1 MKRIIILF
9 AILMAS
15 FLSASCEKLTVTD
28 DIRFKEPYIIRET
41 YADDEFSGLSWF
53 CAFSDGKTVDDAVMF
68 SFYFDRID
76 TVQPGN
82 VLFPVKCMFGFVF
95 SSSSDRFA
103 SEYDGVI
110 KLKKKDKDHAVIH
123 FDNVVFHVPSDFT
136 INGDIRCPILDKYPW
151 EE

>member
-53 CAFSDGKTVDDAVMF
+53 CAFSDGMTVHDACMF

-76 TVQPGN
+76 TIQPGT
-82 VLFPVKCMFGFVF
+82 VLTPLRCMFSFVF
-95 SSSSDRFA
+95 SSDSA
-103 SEYDGVI
+103 KTANEYDGVI
-110 KLKKKDKDHAVIH
+110 KLKKKGKDYAVIH

-136 INGDIRCPILDKYPW
+136 INGDIRCSTLDTYPW
-151 EE
+151 DE